1 MDNKKKILV
10 AEDEKAMARA
20 LEAKLL
26 RSGYEVTIAE
36 NGDQALLLLK
46 NDTYNLIILDLMM
59 PKKNGFDVLEELRKR
74 GNTVP
79 VVVSSNLGQD
89 NDIKTALEL
98 GAKDYFVKS
107 DTPIAEII
115 QRIQKIIS

>member
-10 AEDEKAMARA
+10 VEDEKAMARA
-20 LEAKLL
+20 LEAKLM
-26 RSGYEVTIAE
+26 RFGYEVTIAD
-36 NGDQALLLLK
+36 NGDQALTLLK
-46 NDTYNLIILDLMM
+46 NNQYDLIILDLMM

-74 GNTVP
+74 GNTIP
-79 VVVSSNLGQD
+79 VVISSNLGQE

-115 QRIQKIIS
+115 QRIQKIFS

>member
-10 AEDEKAMARA
+10 VEDEKAMARA

-46 NDTYNLIILDLMM
+46 NDAYNLIILDLMM
-59 PKKNGFDVLEELRKR
+59 PKKILKRHWRSILLMLLLR
-74 GNTVP
+74 
-79 VVVSSNLGQD
+79 L
-89 NDIKTALEL
+89 I
-98 GAKDYFVKS
+98 
-107 DTPIAEII
+107 
-115 QRIQKIIS
+115 